1 MRMLK
6 ALIVILLL
14 AVIVSLFSSLTF
26 LIKDG
31 GRKSRAVNALVVRVC
46 LSVLLLLVIGI
57 ALWSGELQLR
67 PNPATG
73 L

>member
-1 MRMLK
+1 MLK
-6 ALIVILLL
+6 AVIVILLL
-14 AVIVSLFSSLTF
+14 AVVISLFSSLTF
-26 LIKDG
+26 LIRDSS
-31 GRKSRAVNALVVRVC
+31 RRSRAVNALVVRVV
-46 LSVLLLLVIGI
+46 LSVLLLVVIAF